1 MGEVYK
7 TFQDFC
13 LYDIANKCKS
23 QSKWSKLTTCTF
35 PFGCFGKKWTTCVDL
50 LDLLIYIVPICIKEY
65 VGAANT

>member
-23 QSKWSKLTTCTF
+23 QSKWSKLTTCTCISF
-35 PFGCFGKKWTTCVDL
+35 WLLWKKVNHL
-50 LDLLIYIVPICIKEY
+50 R
-65 VGAANT
+65 

>member
-7 TFQDFC
+7 TYQDFC
-13 LYDIANKCKS
+13 LYDIV
-23 QSKWSKLTTCTF
+23 F

>member
-7 TFQDFC
+7 TYQDFC

-23 QSKWSKLTTCTF
+23 QSKWSKLTTCISSWLLWKT
-35 PFGCFGKKWTTCVDL
+35 WTTCVAL